1 MYNFLSSIHPNI
13 KTNAVLCFDGIM
25 IPIECFQP
33 ELLQELHQE
42 ILLKTGFDLLFTTKA
57 FDKHLL
63 DQLGP
68 ENVVL
73 NPDSFEVVAE
83 EFEQTHCKI
92 ISKGIYIKSD
102 GQNITFYSKQS
113 LRDAYEHLAYDNG
126 KTFINK
132 WTIGN
137 NSIRAYDNM
146 DYYPAPLE
154 TPPNIFNL
162 WTVFEAEKY
171 TGSYETHRIGLE
183 LFLNHIY
190 ILCGNQ
196 KNVADYV
203 IKWMAQMIQYPA
215 VKTLCLT
222 LISEQGAGKGT
233 LMKLLEKIL
242 GIQKILETTNPNRD
256 VWGQFNGQMSSA
268 FLVILNELSKKDT
281 IDSEGKIK
289 ALITDGTIS
298 INNKGQNQTT
308 IKSYHRFIIT
318 TNMSEPVNT
327 SYDDRRN
334 LIIRASDELKGNKS
348 YFDTFY
354 ELLNNESF
362 IRTVYDYLKSIPH
375 MDKFHHI
382 PIPETNYQRE
392 LKKLSMCPPE
402 QYLVNLIEY
411 KTQRFEI
418 TAKQLFDDFQSFCSE
433 SNINYNTTSLKL
445 GVKITNLNING
456 ITKSRNK
463 HGMSYVINPVIA
475 KKHFKIMDDD
485 IFIDDTTNKEEKLV
499 VTNQLEESINQLNNK
514 VKTTKKNNFHPTR
527 NQPKVLGVE
536 KTN

>member
-1 MYNFLSSIHPNI
+1 MILAETQQYYNVLRDEAKTLFIILAYYGSFNNWEANTNKPPTQFIQNYICELQFIGSKIIDANPNLQRIVKSLEKSNEKGTVVSLFLQDKERQVLELMYNSLSSIHPNI

-25 IPIECFQP
+25 IPFECFQP

-92 ISKGIYIKSD
+92 ILKEGIYIKSD

-113 LRDAYEHLAYDNG
+113 LRDAYEHLAYDNS

-146 DYYPAPLE
+146 DYYPALLE

-162 WTVFEAEKY
+162 WTVFKAEKY
-171 TGSYETHRIGLE
+171 TASYETHRIGLE

-190 ILCGNQ
+190 IIICGNQ

-215 VKTLCLT
+215 VKTRCLT
-222 LISEQGAGKGT
+222 LISKQGAGKGT

-256 VWGQFNGQMSSA
+256 VRMG
-268 FLVILNELSKKDT
+268 
-281 IDSEGKIK
+281 
-289 ALITDGTIS
+289 
-298 INNKGQNQTT
+298 
-308 IKSYHRFIIT
+308 R
-318 TNMSEPVNT
+318 VN
-327 SYDDRRN
+327 
-334 LIIRASDELKGNKS
+334 
-348 YFDTFY
+348 
-354 ELLNNESF
+354 
-362 IRTVYDYLKSIPH
+362 
-375 MDKFHHI
+375 
-382 PIPETNYQRE
+382 
-392 LKKLSMCPPE
+392 SM
-402 QYLVNLIEY
+402 
-411 KTQRFEI
+411 
-418 TAKQLFDDFQSFCSE
+418 
-433 SNINYNTTSLKL
+433 
-445 GVKITNLNING
+445 VKCQ
-456 ITKSRNK
+456 
-463 HGMSYVINPVIA
+463 VP
-475 KKHFKIMDDD
+475 F
-485 IFIDDTTNKEEKLV
+485 
-499 VTNQLEESINQLNNK
+499 
-514 VKTTKKNNFHPTR
+514 
-527 NQPKVLGVE
+527 
-536 KTN
+536 